1 VVRYDAESG
10 FNLFELIIGTI
21 IQKKKEKRRKNQI
34 NRSRNEQ
41 RNITIDTK
49 EMQSIVRKYFKNLY
63 STKLENLKEM
73 DEFLTKIK
81 PRNSLQP
88 KLTRNE

>member
-1 VVRYDAESG
+1 MVRYDAESG

-41 RNITIDTK
+41 RNITID
-49 EMQSIVRKYFKNLY
+49 